1 MLDERADKLGALD
14 SLLRYDRLTKYVLPS
29 GCLLKQIGILRFGYR
44 IDPFT
49 GKRAFLKAWI
59 LQQK

>member
-29 GCLLKQIGILRFGYR
+29 GCLLKQIGILRVWIPDRSIYR
-44 IDPFT
+44 KKSIS
-49 GKRAFLKAWI
+49 KAWI